1 MEALL
6 IDEWLRDSDDAIF
19 VYDEASLTSVRD
31 RIRQV
36 AADGGVPSAVVDRAV
51 LVASELGRNHLRHAL
66 AGRILVLPLVRG
78 EHRGLEIV
86 AVDRGTGLADPAGA
100 LDPRPRTEGT
110 LGVGVGSVRRL
121 SSEVDFDVR
130 LGEGT
135 RVIARILDED
145 APRRREVGVY
155 GRPIAEEK
163 VNGDHACFVRL
174 DDALML
180 GVCDGL
186 GHGPPAREASLRA
199 MRSFYEHVG
208 EAPGAI
214 LDACHDALGGTRG
227 VVMAAARV
235 TEPAGE
241 VELASTGNIDVQ
253 LAAPRVARRF
263 AGSSAVLGGRGNRA
277 AKARIERASVAPGE
291 LVILATDGISSKLTV
306 EQDLLLLRDH
316 PIVVAQRIMERFGR
330 TNDDALVL
338 VAR

>member
-135 RVIARILDED
+135 SSRASWTRTLRDGARS
-145 APRRREVGVY
+145 ASTVGRSPRRR
-155 GRPIAEEK
+155 
-163 VNGDHACFVRL
+163 
-174 DDALML
+174 
-180 GVCDGL
+180 
-186 GHGPPAREASLRA
+186 ST
-199 MRSFYEHVG
+199 
-208 EAPGAI
+208 AI
-214 LDACHDALGGTRG
+214 T
-227 VVMAAARV
+227 
-235 TEPAGE
+235 
-241 VELASTGNIDVQ
+241 
-253 LAAPRVARRF
+253 
-263 AGSSAVLGGRGNRA
+263 
-277 AKARIERASVAPGE
+277 RASSGS
-291 LVILATDGISSKLTV
+291 TM
-306 EQDLLLLRDH
+306 R
-316 PIVVAQRIMERFGR
+316 
-330 TNDDALVL
+330 
-338 VAR
+338 